1 MATEKRYQHNVIII
15 EPHGKIVG
23 TRVRELRET
32 ILPEAKAFDTPRILI
47 NFAHV
52 HRMNSASL
60 GVLMQA
66 YATTK
71 RKNGRI
77 GVIHVGR
84 HIKNLLVLSR
94 LMRLFEHF
102 ESEAAAVAALSQ
114 EVSEIGG

>member
-23 TRVRELRET
+23 SKVNELRET
-32 ILPEAKAFDTPRILI
+32 ILPEVKAFDIPRILI
-47 NFAHV
+47 NFEHA
-52 HRMNSASL
+52 RQMNSSSL
-60 GVLMQA
+60 GVLMRV
-66 YATTK
+66 YAMTK

-94 LMRLFEHF
+94 LMSLFEHF
-102 ESEAAAVAALSQ
+102 DNETAAVAALSQ
-114 EVSEIGG
+114 

>member
-23 TRVRELRET
+23 AKVSELRET

-47 NFAHV
+47 NFQHAH
-52 HRMNSASL
+52 RINSSSL

-66 YATTK
+66 YAITK
-71 RKNGRI
+71 RKHGRI

-94 LMRLFEHF
+94 LTSLFEHF
-102 ESEAAAVAALSQ
+102 DNEAAAIAALSQ
-114 EVSEIGG
+114 EF

>member
-23 TRVRELRET
+23 SKVNELRET
-32 ILPEAKAFDTPRILI
+32 ILPEVKAFDTPRVLI
-47 NFAHV
+47 NFAHA
-52 HRMNSASL
+52 HKMNPSSL

-66 YATTK
+66 YAITK
-71 RKNGRI
+71 HKNGRI

-94 LMRLFEHF
+94 LTRLFEHF
-102 ESEAAAVAALSQ
+102 DNETAAVAALSQ
-114 EVSEIGG
+114 

>member
-1 MATEKRYQHNVIII
+1 MATEKRYQHNVII

-23 TRVRELRET
+23 SNVSELRET

-47 NFAHV
+47 NFEHAHQ
-52 HRMNSASL
+52 MNSSSL

-66 YATTK
+66 YVITK
-71 RKNGRI
+71 HKKGRI

-94 LMRLFEHF
+94 LTSLFEHF
-102 ESEAAAVAALSQ
+102 DNEAAAIAALSQ
-114 EVSEIGG
+114 